1 MFNFFYNMEA
11 LAILSLLLLVS
22 YIWFVM
28 VQLLPRVGAVVVGID
43 PRINCYKLQYGTLC
57 MREKPGCI
65 FVATNS
71 DLVGRAGC
79 MVAATCGSTE
89 RGPLTHDAEKLAG
102 VTTKTT
108 LQDPSINVQPDYY
121 TSKVSDLPD
130 LLVP

>member
-1 MFNFFYNMEA
+1 
-11 LAILSLLLLVS
+11 
-22 YIWFVM
+22 M

-89 RGPLTHDAEKLAG
+89 RGPITVGNARVSKNTTIGPHFILTSSLTFDNLYSHRRLFVD
-102 VTTKTT
+102 
-108 LQDPSINVQPDYY
+108 
-121 TSKVSDLPD
+121 
-130 LLVP
+130 

>member
-1 MFNFFYNMEA
+1 
-11 LAILSLLLLVS
+11 
-22 YIWFVM
+22 M

-43 PRINCYKLQYGTLC
+43 PRIDCYKLKYGTLC

-89 RGPLTHDAEKLAG
+89 RGPITVGNAQ
-102 VTTKTT
+102 VSKT
-108 LQDPSINVQPDYY
+108 QQ
-121 TSKVSDLPD
+121 
-130 LLVP
+130 LVLISY